1 VLSVECW
8 GKAVD
13 NSKFESKRSKPW
25 ISVHDIG
32 KTFDGVILGIDE
44 YLRVESGTCMQSRG

>member
-1 VLSVECW
+1 MLSVECW